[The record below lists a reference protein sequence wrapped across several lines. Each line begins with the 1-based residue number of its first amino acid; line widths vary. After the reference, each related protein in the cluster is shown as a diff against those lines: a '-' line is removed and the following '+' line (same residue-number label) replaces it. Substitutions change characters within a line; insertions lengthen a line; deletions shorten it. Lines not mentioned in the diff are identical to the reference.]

1 MTAIDGHSLWI
12 YARILLSLLPLSVE
26 MTVPPMARRSAW
38 SSWSAPEG
46 GDGQAPG
53 RVLDWEGFRELWE
66 QLHPADGIE
75 EVGEE
80 VRFGRNIASET
91 EAPILSVNLVWSG
104 CAVV

>member
-1 MTAIDGHSLWI
+1 MDLRTNLAVIAATLGRNDSAAHGQ
-12 YARILLSLLPLSVE
+12 AECVE
-26 MTVPPMARRSAW
+26 LFG
-38 SSWSAPEG
+38 SAPEG
-46 GDGQAPG
+46 GGGQAPG